1 MIVNIVVYYFIF
13 IVDLDVL
20 CVILLVCV
28 IIVDLCGIVL
38 VVGEGIN
45 LFLVGLEVGIDV
57 FYVVLCE
64 DLCFVDLC
72 VKISYSWMQLFVWF
86 KVKVKLEI
94 ISFCIDDGQLL
105 VYLWV
110 LLVDLVMVQCWLC
123 QGYDDVGK
131 FVVMLDI
138 CNIQEIVYGIF
149 QDVLVLLIIKFI
161 DLLEVLVLYCEVL
174 CDSIVVSF
182 CIGGICCEKVV
193 LWMCNDGMDNV
204 LQFDGGI
211 FGYFEVVGGEGYDG
225 CCFVFDEWVVL
236 DVDLKLLVDVFVG

>member
-72 VKISYSWMQLFVWF
+72 VKISYSWM
-86 KVKVKLEI
+86 
-94 ISFCIDDGQLL
+94 
-105 VYLWV
+105 
-110 LLVDLVMVQCWLC
+110 
-123 QGYDDVGK
+123 
-131 FVVMLDI
+131 
-138 CNIQEIVYGIF
+138 
-149 QDVLVLLIIKFI
+149 
-161 DLLEVLVLYCEVL
+161 
-174 CDSIVVSF
+174 
-182 CIGGICCEKVV
+182 
-193 LWMCNDGMDNV
+193 
-204 LQFDGGI
+204 
-211 FGYFEVVGGEGYDG
+211 
-225 CCFVFDEWVVL
+225 
-236 DVDLKLLVDVFVG
+236 